1 MMRTGRNDLCPCGS
15 SKKYEHCCL
24 GKQIMPIGKYLLPLG
39 IQVDTYSKADIVKPF
54 ISSSNS
60 FKNFYKNEKS
70 NIKDDLYWV
79 KSNLEIERKLGF
91 RKGQM
96 GKLYRAIGKNEIKR
110 FIVLEEI
117 PPSIKNDYLIAHEIM
132 HDIILNEGFPGV
144 APLKPNPFSPEEHSK
159 RIQLASSLTSMIHDM
174 LCDSR
179 LKKYGFFFDEL
190 YEIKIQGVLRSLD
203 QLACNRTD
211 NFGKLFYVYQYC
223 LTNLQNSLNVN
234 NKENILGIY
243 KQQYAMKYPEI
254 THEGNDLLELIN
266 DIGYD
271 TPSKLTTLYQEII
284 KKHKLE
290 NEFQLQNSGN

>member
-1 MMRTGRNDLCPCGS
+1 MKTGRNDLCPCGS
-15 SKKYEHCCL
+15 GKKHKNCCL
-24 GKQIMPIGKYLLPLG
+24 GKQIMPIGTYLLPFG
-39 IQVDTYSKADIVKPF
+39 IQVDTYSIDDIVKPF
-54 ISSSNS
+54 ISSSNA
-60 FKNFYKNEKS
+60 FNNFYKNEKS

-79 KSNLEIERKLGF
+79 KSNLEIEQTLGF

-96 GKLYRAIGKNEIKR
+96 GKVYRAVGKNEIKR

-132 HDIILNEGFPGV
+132 HDIIFNEGFPVV
-144 APLKPNPFSPEEHSK
+144 APRKPNPFSHEEYSK
-159 RIQLASSLTSMIHDM
+159 RIQLASALSSMIHDM

-179 LKKYGFFFDEL
+179 LKKYGFLFDEL

-203 QLACNRTD
+203 QLDCNGTD
-211 NFGKLFYVYQYC
+211 NLGKLFYVYQYC
-223 LTNLQNSLNVN
+223 LTNLQNSLNVSN
-234 NKENILGIY
+234 ETNILGRY

-254 THEGNDLLELIN
+254 THEGNVLLELIN
-266 DIGYD
+266 DISYD

-290 NEFQLQNSGN
+290 NEFQLQNSSN